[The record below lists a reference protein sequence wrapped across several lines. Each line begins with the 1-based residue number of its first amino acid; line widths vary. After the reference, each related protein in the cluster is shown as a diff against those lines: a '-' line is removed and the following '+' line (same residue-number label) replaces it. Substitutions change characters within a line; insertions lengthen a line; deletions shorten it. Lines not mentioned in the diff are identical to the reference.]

1 MNKIHKIALL
11 SVSLLFM
18 SSGTEAEKYKKPP
31 GSPHAYEVRFLTVEL
46 HANGLGT
53 VVARPCDSPVG
64 CELLYARIDPM
75 TKLFKNKKQLTPRE
89 ARKLKWHSGVIAIN
103 SYGTAVFIKLFGG
116 KR

>member
-1 MNKIHKIALL
+1 MNKIHKIVLL
-11 SVSLLFM
+11 SLSLLFL
-18 SSGTEAEKYKKPP
+18 SSGIEAEKYKRSP

-53 VVARPCDSPVG
+53 VVARPCDTSAD

-75 TKLFKNKKQLTPRE
+75 TKLFRNKKQLTPRE

-103 SYGTAVFIKLFGG
+103 SYGTAVSIKLFGG
-116 KR
+116 RR